1 VNVFLIETVAGPA
14 EGGIHECA
22 QAAAGCR
29 EEDDAEGSALLKRGL
44 LTGDGGE
51 LAS

>member
-1 VNVFLIETVAGPA
+1 MNVPKPLP
-14 EGGIHECA
+14 
-22 QAAAGCR
+22 AAAKKTTLK